1 MKVSQISQVQQT
13 TLSNS
18 SSIDKDMFLKLLVAQ
33 MKYQDPISPQSNS
46 EYITQFATFSQLEQI
61 SNMVNSMNMTRG
73 IECIGKEVTIKDKN
87 EEIEGIVEEVI
98 FKDNNT
104 YLKVNGNNYSINNLN
119 TIRNK
124 EER

>member
-13 TLSNS
+13 TLSNN

-33 MKYQDPISPQSNS
+33 MKYQDPINVQSNS

-119 TIRNK
+119 TIKNK

>member
-61 SNMVNSMNMTRG
+61 SNIVNSMNMTRG

>member
-13 TLSNS
+13 TLSNN

-33 MKYQDPISPQSNS
+33 MKYQDPTNVQSNS

-73 IECIGKEVTIKDKN
+73 IECVGKEVTIKDKN

>member
-13 TLSNS
+13 TLSNN

-33 MKYQDPISPQSNS
+33 MKYQDPINVQSNS

>member
-1 MKVSQISQVQQT
+1 
-13 TLSNS
+13 
-18 SSIDKDMFLKLLVAQ
+18 
-33 MKYQDPISPQSNS
+33 
-46 EYITQFATFSQLEQI
+46 
-61 SNMVNSMNMTRG
+61 MVNSMNMTRG

>member
-73 IECIGKEVTIKDKN
+73 IECISKEVTIKDKN

-119 TIRNK
+119 TIKNK

>member
-13 TLSNS
+13 TLSNN

>member
-33 MKYQDPISPQSNS
+33 MKYQDPINPQANS

-61 SNMVNSMNMTRG
+61 SNIVNSMNMTRG

>member
-13 TLSNS
+13 TLSNN

-61 SNMVNSMNMTRG
+61 SNIVNSMNMTRG

>member
-33 MKYQDPISPQSNS
+33 MKYQDPINVQSNS

-87 EEIEGIVEEVI
+87 EKIEGIVEEVI

>member
-13 TLSNS
+13 TLSNN

-33 MKYQDPISPQSNS
+33 MKYQDPTNVQSNS

-73 IECIGKEVTIKDKN
+73 IECIGKEVTIKDKS
-87 EEIEGIVEEVI
+87 EEIEGIVKEVI

>member
-33 MKYQDPISPQSNS
+33 MKYQDPINPQSNS

-61 SNMVNSMNMTRG
+61 SNIVNSMNMTRG

>member
-13 TLSNS
+13 TLSNN

-119 TIRNK
+119 TIKNK